1 MYRIGPIQI
10 VSSYRNH
17 PIPAVEELWNIP
29 LLVNFNCCFFAP
41 GSRDTPLQLRRMT
54 FSMPR
59 QEPYPPR
66 IALRIQALLLILV
79 FLFAATFN
87 ADAYSVLSHEAVV
100 DSAWD
105 DAIKPLLLARF
116 PGSTPDQLKEAH
128 SYAYGGSVIQD
139 LGYYPF
145 GSHLFSN
152 LVHYVRTG
160 DFVEALLRDSST
172 LDEYAFAFGALAHY
186 AADNYGHSI
195 ATNHAVPM
203 LYPKLKA
210 KFGDDVAY
218 DQGPAE
224 HLKTEFGFDVVQVAK
239 GRYAPDAYR
248 DFIGFQVSQDL
259 LSRAFR
265 ETYCLDLKSIFTSY
279 DLALGTYR
287 RGVSQVIPKM
297 TEAAWVAKKDDIQK
311 DIPGVTKRKFLYHLS
326 RASYEK
332 QWKEKYQKPSFDARL
347 IAFFFRIVPKVGPF
361 RALSFKAPAPEVEKL
376 FMASFSGSVTD
387 YEKLLREIGSAPET
401 ALVNDNFDTGT
412 VTNPGDYPLADT
424 TYADLLDRQARD
436 HFASTSPELRET
448 ILKFYSDTNAPI
460 VTRKDPAKWAK
471 VLQQVNEL
479 KTASSA
485 RVVAVSSVPATS
497 TP

>member
-1 MYRIGPIQI
+1 MP
-10 VSSYRNH
+10 SSYF
-17 PIPAVEELWNIP
+17 PKT
-29 LLVNFNCCFFAP
+29 
-41 GSRDTPLQLRRMT
+41 SRFPRLQAISL
-54 FSMPR
+54 
-59 QEPYPPR
+59 
-66 IALRIQALLLILV
+66 ALI
-79 FLFAATFN
+79 FLFLNPAN
-87 ADAYSVLSHEAVV
+87 SDAYSVLSHEAVV

-105 DAIKPLLLARF
+105 DAIKPLLLKRF
-116 PGSTPDQLKEAH
+116 PDSTPEQLKEAH

-172 LDEYAFAFGALAHY
+172 LDEYAFALGALAHY

-195 ATNHAVPM
+195 ATNHAVPI
-203 LYPKLKA
+203 LYPKLKI

-218 DQGPAE
+218 DQAPVE

-259 LSRAFR
+259 LVRAFR

-287 RGVSQVIPKM
+287 RAVGEVIPKL
-297 TEAAWVAKKDDIQK
+297 TEAAWAEKRDDIQK
-311 DIPGVTKRKFLYHLS
+311 DIPGITKQKFLYHLS

-332 QWKEKYQKPSFDARL
+332 QWKEKYHKPSFGAQV

-361 RALSFKAPAPEVEKL
+361 RTLSFKAPTAEVEKM
-376 FMASFSGSVTD
+376 FMASFNGSVSD
-387 YEKLLREIGSAPET
+387 YEKLLREIHQSEVPE
-401 ALVNDNFDTGT
+401 LENDNFDTGT
-412 VTNPGDYPLADT
+412 VTLPGQYPLADT
-424 TYADLLDRQARD
+424 TYADLLDHQAKD
-436 HFASTSPELRET
+436 HFAETTPELRET
-448 ILKFYSDTNAPI
+448 ILKFYADTNAPI
-460 VTRKDPAKWAK
+460 ATKKDPQKWAK
-471 VLQQVNEL
+471 VLQQVSEL
-479 KTASSA
+479 KSA
-485 RVVAVSSVPATS
+485 EPSAPRSPAPTKSPAVPAS
-497 TP
+497 PAH

>member
-1 MYRIGPIQI
+1 MP
-10 VSSYRNH
+10 SSYF
-17 PIPAVEELWNIP
+17 PKT
-29 LLVNFNCCFFAP
+29 
-41 GSRDTPLQLRRMT
+41 SRFPRLQAISL
-54 FSMPR
+54 
-59 QEPYPPR
+59 
-66 IALRIQALLLILV
+66 ALILL
-79 FLFAATFN
+79 FLNPAN
-87 ADAYSVLSHEAVV
+87 SDAYSVLSHEAVV

-105 DAIKPLLLARF
+105 DAIKPLLLKRF
-116 PGSTPDQLKEAH
+116 PDSTPEQLKEAH

-172 LDEYAFAFGALAHY
+172 LDEYAFALGALAHY

-195 ATNHAVPM
+195 ATNHAVPI
-203 LYPKLKA
+203 LYPKLKI

-218 DQGPAE
+218 DQAPVE

-259 LSRAFR
+259 LVRAFR

-287 RGVSQVIPKM
+287 RAVGEVIPKL
-297 TEAAWVAKKDDIQK
+297 TEAAWAEKRDDIQK
-311 DIPGVTKRKFLYHLS
+311 DIPGITKQKFLYHLS

-332 QWKEKYQKPSFDARL
+332 QWKEKYHKPSFGAQV

-361 RALSFKAPAPEVEKL
+361 RTLSFKAPTAEVEKM
-376 FMASFSGSVTD
+376 FMASFNGSVSD
-387 YEKLLREIGSAPET
+387 YEKLLREIHQSDTLE
-401 ALVNDNFDTGT
+401 LQNDNFDTGT
-412 VTNPGDYPLADT
+412 VTLPGQYPLADT
-424 TYADLLDRQARD
+424 TYADLLDHQAKD
-436 HFASTSPELRET
+436 HFAATTPELRET
-448 ILKFYSDTNAPI
+448 ILKFYADTNAPI
-460 VTRKDPAKWAK
+460 ATKKDPQKWAK
-471 VLQQVNEL
+471 VLQQVSEL
-479 KTASSA
+479 KSA
-485 RVVAVSSVPATS
+485 EPSVPRSPAPTKS
-497 TP
+497 PAVPASPAH

>member
-1 MYRIGPIQI
+1 MP
-10 VSSYRNH
+10 SSYF
-17 PIPAVEELWNIP
+17 PKT
-29 LLVNFNCCFFAP
+29 
-41 GSRDTPLQLRRMT
+41 SRFPRLQAISLT
-54 FSMPR
+54 
-59 QEPYPPR
+59 
-66 IALRIQALLLILV
+66 LILL
-79 FLFAATFN
+79 FLNPAN
-87 ADAYSVLSHEAVV
+87 SDAYSVLSHEAVV

-105 DAIKPLLLARF
+105 DAIKPLLLKRF
-116 PGSTPDQLKEAH
+116 PDSTPEQLKEAH

-172 LDEYAFAFGALAHY
+172 LDEYAFALGALAHY

-195 ATNHAVPM
+195 ATNHAVPI
-203 LYPKLKA
+203 LYPKLKI

-218 DQGPAE
+218 DQAPVE

-259 LSRAFR
+259 LVRAFR

-287 RGVSQVIPKM
+287 RAVGDVIPKL
-297 TEAAWVAKKDDIQK
+297 TEAAWAEKRDDIQK
-311 DIPGVTKRKFLYHLS
+311 DIPGITKQKFLYHLS

-332 QWKEKYQKPSFDARL
+332 QWKEKYHKPSFGAQV

-361 RALSFKAPAPEVEKL
+361 RTLSFKAPTAEVEKM
-376 FMASFSGSVTD
+376 FMASFNGSVSD
-387 YEKLLREIGSAPET
+387 YEKLLREIHQSEVPE
-401 ALVNDNFDTGT
+401 LENDNFDTGT
-412 VTNPGDYPLADT
+412 VTLPGQYPLADT
-424 TYADLLDRQARD
+424 TYADLLDHQAKD
-436 HFASTSPELRET
+436 HFAETTPELRET
-448 ILKFYSDTNAPI
+448 ILKFYADTNAPI
-460 VTRKDPAKWAK
+460 ATKKDPQKWAK
-471 VLQQVNEL
+471 VLQQVSEL
-479 KTASSA
+479 KSA
-485 RVVAVSSVPATS
+485 EPSAPRSPAPTKSPAVPAS
-497 TP
+497 PAH